1 MRNKHTASAPA
12 GRPVRRGFRNLIAAA
27 CFACILPLT
36 ASAQTSKGTLAG
48 SVRDT
53 SGAALPNASIV
64 ITNEATGETRTVT
77 SNAEGAYRVE
87 AVNPGPYKLHV
98 TREGFASAD
107 VQHLDV
113 KPTVLTSYDAQL
125 AIGASNTEITV
136 EALNNSINSDSA
148 TVAGTIET
156 QELQKIPIFSLNPA
170 ELAATLPGVIQQ
182 YVTVQNLGGSGG
194 NGLIKLTVNGARPRA
209 NNFMIDSQDVNDVT
223 LGGEAIQ
230 PSSPDFFQ
238 SVSVLLNDSSAEY
251 GRGGGATINQITK
264 AGTNRFHGTA
274 YEIYIGSGLDAID
287 GQTRRSKPLPAGVS
301 ASGLKARYD
310 QHEYGFTAGGPA
322 LRDKLFAFGGAD
334 FTRYY
339 GSSLA
344 PTVVLPDTAGY
355 ATLKA
360 IAAAGNTQAAALLPY
375 FNNGSYLDPSTFT
388 PGNHYGSI
396 ALTARPGCAAPCAVS
411 TSQYTR
417 KPTASQF
424 PATQWTY
431 RIDYTPRQSDTFNVH
446 YFHARTYGTPYY
458 SLNLTTLPGF
468 DAFAGGPSELGG
480 GSWVH
485 VFTPHLTNE
494 LRASEL
500 RLNSQ
505 FAPTAATLANP
516 AAKLYNLAFAG
527 GTGLPSQLG
536 ASQNMPQGR
545 NEELYQFQ
553 DAVGWTRG
561 RQSIRIG
568 ADIGRLLE
576 TDLVAQNYLG
586 LETFNAGGAASSLDN
601 YLNNQLG
608 TSGSATRSFGPTR
621 VDPHI
626 WKLAG
631 FVQDDIKLMPDFT
644 VNLGFRYDYAS
655 NPLNALP
662 YPSIDINNP
671 FQAINT
677 YVHAQDDKNNF
688 GPRFGFAWVPR
699 FGFLSDGKTVVHG
712 GIGIYYDLFFSNILV
727 NSAQSSPNAPTGTL
741 QSTATGGLTGANT
754 LIASITPVFTATSA
768 VQASNNNMVNPI
780 TYQYNVGIERELPF
794 AMKGTLNYIGTRDEK
809 LYSNRQLNYFVNGA
823 RINPSR
829 GVINTRDNRGDS
841 EYNSLQLQIERKFR
855 RGLYFNFAY
864 TYAKLLDDSS
874 DVFAL
879 FNSPTSYSANL
890 AGNALH
896 QDWGNSAYDRRNV
909 VALTYSYTP
918 AGLHS
923 TNAGADMF
931 LSALTRH
938 FTVSGTTQLY
948 SGLYTTFNVSGIDMN
963 GDGSAANDRP
973 VVSNTSAP
981 FTAVGIDGSYVF
993 GTPGV
998 YYDLA
1003 ANNATNALT
1012 PVQAGNMHFLIPS
1025 AANAA
1030 GLMSRE
1036 IGRNSF
1042 ANPGQQYWNVA
1053 LEKAIPAPFKHL
1065 ESSQFILRVEAQQL
1079 GNHNNQT
1086 FYANNLVAVGTPS
1099 FQNVSNSREANY
1111 QHLRLWA
1118 KYQF

>member
-1 MRNKHTASAPA
+1 MQM
-12 GRPVRRGFRNLIAAA
+12 AA
-27 CFACILPLT
+27 F
-36 ASAQTSKGTLAG
+36 AQTSKGTLAG

-53 SGAALPNASIV
+53 SGAALPNANIV

-98 TREGFASAD
+98 THEGFASAD
-107 VQHLDV
+107 VQHIAV
-113 KPTVLTSYDAQL
+113 KPTVTTSYDAQL
-125 AIGASNTEITV
+125 AIGASSTEITV
-136 EALNNSINSDSA
+136 DALNNSINTDSA
-148 TVAGTIET
+148 AVSGTIET
-156 QELQKIPIFSLNPA
+156 QELQKVPVFSLNPA

-194 NGLIKLTVNGARPRA
+194 NGLIKLTVDGARPRA
-209 NNFMIDSQDVNDVT
+209 NNFMLDSQDANDVS

-230 PSSPDFFQ
+230 PTSLDFFQ
-238 SVSVLLNDSSAEY
+238 SVTVLLNDSSAEY

-264 AGTNRFHGTA
+264 AGTNRLHGTA
-274 YEIYIGSGLDAID
+274 YEIYVGSGLDAID

-310 QHEYGFTAGGPA
+310 QHEFGFTVGGPI
-322 LRDKLFAFGGAD
+322 LRNKLFAFGGAD
-334 FTRYY
+334 YTRFY

-344 PTVVLPDTAGY
+344 PTVVLPDAAGY

-360 IAAAGNTQAAALLPY
+360 ISGAGNTQATALLPY
-375 FNNGSYLDPSTFT
+375 FNNGSYLDPSAFT
-388 PGNHYGSI
+388 LGAHYGSI

-411 TSQYTR
+411 TSLFTR
-417 KPTASQF
+417 KPTASQA
-424 PATQWTY
+424 PNTQWTY
-431 RIDYTPRQSDTFNVH
+431 RIDYTPRANDTFNAH
-446 YFHARTYGTPYY
+446 YLHTRNSGFPYY
-458 SLNLTTLPGF
+458 SLNATTLPGF

-494 LRASEL
+494 FRASEL
-500 RLNSQ
+500 RLNFQ
-505 FAPTAATLANP
+505 FAATAATLANP
-516 AAKLYNLAFAG
+516 AAKLPNLGFAG
-527 GTGLPSQLG
+527 GTGLPPLLG
-536 ASQNMPQGR
+536 VSQNIPQGR

-561 RQSIRIG
+561 RQSVRIG

-576 TDLVAQNYLG
+576 TDLVPQTYLG
-586 LETFNAGGAASSLDN
+586 SETFNAGGAASSLDN

-608 TSGSATRSFGPTR
+608 TSGLATKSFGPTR

-631 FVQDDIKLMPDFT
+631 FVQDDIKLLPDFT
-644 VNLGFRYDYAS
+644 INLGFRYDYLT

-662 YPSIDINNP
+662 YPAIDVNNP

-699 FGFLSDGKTVVHG
+699 WGFFSDAKTVVHG
-712 GIGIYYDLFFSNILV
+712 GIGVYYDLFFSNILV

-741 QSTATGGLTGANT
+741 QSTAPGGLPNANT
-754 LIASITPVFTATSA
+754 LIASITPTFSA
-768 VQASNNNMVNPI
+768 SSSVQAANSNLVNPL

-809 LYSNRQLNYFVNGA
+809 LYSNRQLNYFLNGA

-855 RGLYFNFAY
+855 HGLYFNFAY

-918 AGLHS
+918 AGLHAS
-923 TNAGADMF
+923 NTGADMF
-931 LSALTRH
+931 LSAFTRH

-948 SGLYTTFNVSGIDMN
+948 SGLYTTFNVSGLDMN

-973 VVSNTSAP
+973 VVSNSAAP
-981 FTAVGIDGSYVF
+981 FTSVGIDGSYVG
-993 GTPGV
+993 GTTGV

-1003 ANNATNALT
+1003 ANNATNAVT
-1012 PVQAGNMHFLIPS
+1012 QVQPGNVHFLIPS
-1025 AANAA
+1025 LANAP

-1053 LEKAIPAPFKHL
+1053 VEKAIPAPFKHL
-1065 ESSQFILRVEAQQL
+1065 EQSSFLLRAEAQQL

-1086 FYANNLVAVGTPS
+1086 FYANNLLTVGTPS
-1099 FQNVSNSREANY
+1099 FQNVSNAREANG
-1111 QHLRLWA
+1111 QHFRLWA
-1118 KYQF
+1118 KFQF